1 MAARGGVGDEVLD
14 DARMLGM
21 QAGDV
26 VVDGVE
32 RDDRRRRWAT
42 FKLVWGMPRY
52 PQLQPSCAD

>member
-32 RDDRRRRWAT
+32 RDTRPAAAVGH
-42 FKLVWGMPRY
+42 FQIGVGYAPLP
-52 PQLQPSCAD
+52 PAAA